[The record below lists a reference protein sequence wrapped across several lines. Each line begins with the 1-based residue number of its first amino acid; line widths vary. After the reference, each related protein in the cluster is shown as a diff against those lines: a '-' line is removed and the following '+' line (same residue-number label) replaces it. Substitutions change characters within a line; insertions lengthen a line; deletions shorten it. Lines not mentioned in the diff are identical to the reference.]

1 MYMEAYGGATSVA
14 EGIIKKALGS
24 MAAKNEL
31 KKAEAKKSQ
40 QKSFE
45 GEPQWTPQTAVSEDG
60 ISPQSNEKGHDF
72 IQADPNVV
80 KEMNAYEDLMRK
92 KAEESMSSKI
102 ESLQG
107 QKIYLQNILDA
118 REQEN
123 KSLQDKLGRIQL
135 RK

>member
-14 EGIIKKALGS
+14 EGIIKKAIGS
-24 MAAKNEL
+24 MT
-31 KKAEAKKSQ
+31 AKKELEKSQ
-40 QKSFE
+40 KKSFE
-45 GEPQWTPQTAVSEDG
+45 GEPQWNEQAVSEGG
-60 ISPQSNEKGHDF
+60 ISPESNEGGNGYIK
-72 IQADPNVV
+72 ADPNVV
-80 KEMNAYEDLMRK
+80 RDMNAYEDLMRK

-123 KSLQDKLGRIQL
+123 KGLQDKLGRLQL

>member
-24 MAAKNEL
+24 MVAKDEL
-31 KKAEAKKSQ
+31 KKSRK
-40 QKSFE
+40 KSFE
-45 GEPQWTPQTAVSEDG
+45 GEPQWNKKAVSEGG
-60 ISPQSNEKGHDF
+60 ISPESNEGGNGYIK
-72 IQADPNVV
+72 ADPNVV
-80 KEMNAYEDLMRK
+80 RDMNAYEDLMRK

-123 KSLQDKLGRIQL
+123 KGLQDKLGRLQL

>member
-14 EGIIKKALGS
+14 EGIIKKAIGS
-24 MAAKNEL
+24 MT
-31 KKAEAKKSQ
+31 AKKELEKSQ
-40 QKSFE
+40 KKSFE
-45 GEPQWTPQTAVSEDG
+45 GEPQWNEQAVSEGG
-60 ISPQSNEKGHDF
+60 ISPESNEKGHGY
-72 IQADPNVV
+72 IKADPNVV
-80 KEMNAYEDLMRK
+80 RDMNAYEDLMRK

-123 KSLQDKLGRIQL
+123 KGLQDKLGRLQL
-135 RK
+135 RRR